1 LTPLLNIFTDIK
13 FLISRFLSNPKHF
26 MNTHFSVTYLS
37 ALLILLS
44 ATLMLVFSACE
55 RPASDSRVSYTIPE
69 QPEIATGYTE
79 KPGWTFTEFAVAAAN
94 PLAVDAGYQILKA
107 GGSAVDAAIA
117 VQMVLSL
124 AEPQSSG
131 IGGGAFLMYW
141 DGDEIHALDGRETAP
156 AGANETLF
164 FDENDQALPFSQA
177 VNSGLS
183 VGVPGTLA
191 MLYSAHQQFGE
202 LPWADLF
209 VPAITL
215 ANQGFRISPRLSLI
229 LQNDATL
236 HLDDIARALYFDENG
251 DAYPAGYT
259 LRNPA
264 FARVLESVSR
274 EGITAFY
281 TGDVARSIVQRIQN
295 HQRPGTMTTDDIN
308 RYPDQDFTREAMCTD
323 WRSYRICGFPPPSSG
338 HIAIMQMLGI
348 LENLDLPGEVL
359 QNGHPSSAWLHLY
372 MEAAR
377 LAFADRNM
385 YIADPAFT
393 APPAGSWNSLLDPG
407 YLAGRAAAIKATA
420 MGEAEAGDPGTMG
433 SLFGVHREQPD
444 KGTSHISIVDREGR
458 AVSMTTTIESGFGSR
473 IMTDGGTG
481 LPGGFH
487 LNNELTDFSLSPR
500 DGDGRLIANRVEPGK
515 RPRSSMCPTL
525 VFDRETGELLLSV
538 GSPGGAAIIHYTAK
552 ALIGMLDW
560 GLNAQDA
567 IDLPNFVN
575 YNGPSIL
582 EARRFPPEI
591 IRELESMGH
600 IVFERELPSGL
611 HAIQVTPNGLFGG
624 ADPRREGTV
633 AGE

>member
-1 LTPLLNIFTDIK
+1 
-13 FLISRFLSNPKHF
+13 
-26 MNTHFSVTYLS
+26 
-37 ALLILLS
+37 
-44 ATLMLVFSACE
+44 MLVFSACE

-79 KPGWTFTEFAVAAAN
+79 KPGWAFTEFAVAAAN

-141 DGDEIHALDGRETAP
+141 DGDLIHAMDGRETAP

-164 FDENDQALPFSQA
+164 LDENDQALPFSQA

-191 MLYSAHQQFGE
+191 MLYSAHQQFGD

-236 HLDDIARALYFDENG
+236 HLDDIARALYYDENG
-251 DAYPAGYT
+251 DAHPAGYT

-264 FARVLESVSR
+264 FARVLERVSR
-274 EGITAFY
+274 EGISAFY

-295 HQRPGTMTTDDIN
+295 HPRPGTMTIDDIN
-308 RYPDQDFTREAMCTD
+308 RYPDQDFNREAMCTD

-348 LENLDLPGEVL
+348 MENLELPIEAL
-359 QNGHPSSAWLHLY
+359 QDGHPSAAWLHLY

-377 LAFADRNM
+377 LAFADRNK

-393 APPAGSWNSLLDPG
+393 APPAGSWNSLLNPA
-407 YLAGRAAAIKATA
+407 YLAGRATAVGSTA
-420 MGEAEAGDPGTMG
+420 MGEAEAGDPGTLG
-433 SLFGVHREQPD
+433 SVFGVHPMQPG
-444 KGTSHISIVDREGR
+444 KGTSHISIIDAQGR
-458 AVSMTTTIESGFGSR
+458 AVAMTTTIESGFGSR

-481 LPGGFH
+481 LSGGFH
-487 LNNELTDFSLSPR
+487 LNNELTDFSLTPR
-500 DGDGRLIANRVEPGK
+500 DGRGRLIANRVEPGK
-515 RPRSSMCPTL
+515 RPRSSMSPTL
-525 VFDRETGELLLSV
+525 VFDRETGELLVSV

-552 ALIGMLDW
+552 ALIGMLYWD
-560 GLNAQDA
+560 LNAQDA
-567 IDLPNFVN
+567 INLPNFVN

-582 EARRFPPEI
+582 EAGRFPPEI
-591 IRELESMGH
+591 VHELESMGH

-611 HAIQVTPNGLFGG
+611 HAIQVTPDGLFGG
-624 ADPRREGTV
+624 ADPRREGIV